1 MRAIKLDQIIKERGL
16 STKDVAILL
25 FPHVGHPMNAL
36 YRILNGDAVLDAN
49 QISRLA
55 AYLNVE
61 ISELF
66 DGGGWEGTQD
76 KHVLTLVASDYRAT
90 YDRQTGSVS
99 LYHNSSLFHT
109 EVLVTAAIT
118 FIEFIEYLDTLII
131 NHKNK

>member
-66 DGGGWEGTQD
+66 DGGGWKGSQKE
-76 KHVLTLVASDYRAT
+76 HILTLVASDYKAE
-90 YDRQTGSVS
+90 YDRNTGGVQ
-99 LYHNSSLFHT
+99 LFHNNSLFHT
-109 EVLVTAAIT
+109 DVLTSKAIT
-118 FIEFIEYLDTLII
+118 FDEFIGYLDALII